1 MLLLAVEW
9 YHYILAT
16 LFASVCILMIL
27 VILLQR
33 GRGSGLAGAFGGA
46 GGSSHLGAKT
56 GDVLTL
62 VTLGL
67 AIVYAGL
74 AICMNWWFLPI
85 GAPAPVP
92 VVPAVAPAPG
102 STDPSDAGGPPVPP
116 YIEESA
122 AIRIGASADAER
134 LLFGDP
140 DIWAQPADSAC

>member
-67 AIVYAGL
+67 AVVYAGL
-74 AICMNWWFLPI
+74 AISMNWWFLPI
-85 GAPAPVP
+85 TAPAPVAP
-92 VVPAVAPAPG
+92 VVAPAPG
-102 STDPSDAGGPPVPP
+102 PTDPSDSGGPPAPP
-116 YIEESA
+116 FIEESA

-140 DIWAQPADSAC
+140 DVWAQPADSAC

>member
-16 LFASVCILMIL
+16 LFASICILMIL

-67 AIVYAGL
+67 AVVYVGL
-74 AICMNWWFLPI
+74 AISMNWWFTEIIRPAPPAVG
-85 GAPAPVP
+85 GAPA
-92 VVPAVAPAPG
+92 
-102 STDPSDAGGPPVPP
+102 SGGPPATPF
-116 YIEESA
+116 IDESSEA
-122 AIRIGASADAER
+122 AIDVSSIGAGAAGDR

-140 DIWAQPADSAC
+140 QLWPQPGRSVC

>member
-74 AICMNWWFLPI
+74 AISMNWWFLPI
-85 GAPAPVP
+85 GANTPVTPGGGPAPASTAP
-92 VVPAVAPAPG
+92 PA
-102 STDPSDAGGPPVPP
+102 SGGPPATPF
-116 YIEESA
+116 IEEFA
-122 AIRIGASADAER
+122 AVPINTPADAEW

-140 DIWAQPADSAC
+140 AIWAQPTDAAS

>member
-9 YHYILAT
+9 YHIILAT
-16 LFASVCILMIL
+16 LFALVCVLMIL

-67 AIVYAGL
+67 AIVYRNVQEHQGRL
-74 AICMNWWFLPI
+74 L
-85 GAPAPVP
+85 VTS
-92 VVPAVAPAPG
+92 APG
-102 STDPSDAGGPPVPP
+102 HGTQFTIHLPEPPSGVPGT
-116 YIEESA
+116 A
-122 AIRIGASADAER
+122 
-134 LLFGDP
+134 
-140 DIWAQPADSAC
+140 

>member
-67 AIVYAGL
+67 AVVYASL
-74 AICMNWWFLPI
+74 AISMNWWFLPI
-85 GAPAPVP
+85 GAPAPAT
-92 VVPAVAPAPG
+92 PAIAPPPASPDP
-102 STDPSDAGGPPVPP
+102 TDSGGPPAPP
-116 YIEESA
+116 FIEESA
-122 AIRIGASADAER
+122 VIRIDASDDAQR

>member
-9 YHYILAT
+9 YHIILAT
-16 LFASVCILMIL
+16 LFASICILLIL

-67 AIVYAGL
+67 ALVYVGL
-74 AICMNWWFLPI
+74 AISMNWWFLPI
-85 GAPAPVP
+85 GAAAPVQR
-92 VVPAVAPAPG
+92 
-102 STDPSDAGGPPVPP
+102 
-116 YIEESA
+116 A
-122 AIRIGASADAER
+122 AR
-134 LLFGDP
+134 LLR
-140 DIWAQPADSAC
+140 AARR

>member
-16 LFASVCILMIL
+16 LFATICIRMIL

-67 AIVYAGL
+67 AVVYVGL
-74 AICMNWWFLPI
+74 AISMNWWFVEVIPTAAPGGGTG
-85 GAPAPVP
+85 GAPA
-92 VVPAVAPAPG
+92 
-102 STDPSDAGGPPVPP
+102 SGGPPVTPF
-116 YIEESA
+116 IDESSEA
-122 AIRIGASADAER
+122 AIDVNFIGAGATAER

-140 DIWAQPADSAC
+140 QLWPQPGRSAC

>member
-67 AIVYAGL
+67 AIVYASL
-74 AICMNWWFLPI
+74 AISMNWWFLPI
-85 GAPAPVP
+85 GGPAPV
-92 VVPAVAPAPG
+92 APGVGLAPG
-102 STDPSDAGGPPVPP
+102 STGSPASGGPPAVPF
-116 YIEESA
+116 IEESA
-122 AIRIGASADAER
+122 AIRIDAPADVAR

>member
-9 YHYILAT
+9 YHIILAT
-16 LFASVCILMIL
+16 LFATICILMIL

-67 AIVYAGL
+67 ALVYVGL
-74 AICMNWWFLPI
+74 AISMNWWFVTIIPKAAPAGGTS
-85 GAPAPVP
+85 GAPA
-92 VVPAVAPAPG
+92 
-102 STDPSDAGGPPVPP
+102 SGGPPVPP
-116 YIEESA
+116 FIDESSEA
-122 AIRIGASADAER
+122 AIGVNFIATGAAADR

-140 DIWAQPADSAC
+140 QLWPQPGRSAC

>member
-9 YHYILAT
+9 YHIILAT
-16 LFASVCILMIL
+16 LFASICILLIL

-67 AIVYAGL
+67 ALVYVGL
-74 AICMNWWFLPI
+74 AISMNWWFVPPAPAGGTS
-85 GAPAPVP
+85 GAPA
-92 VVPAVAPAPG
+92 
-102 STDPSDAGGPPVPP
+102 SGGPPVTPF
-116 YIEESA
+116 IDESGEA
-122 AIRIGASADAER
+122 AIDVNFIGSGATADR

-140 DIWAQPADSAC
+140 QLWPQPDRSAC

>member
-9 YHYILAT
+9 YHVILAT
-16 LFASVCILMIL
+16 LFAFVCLLMIII
-27 VILLQR
+27 ILLQR

-67 AIVYAGL
+67 AIIYASL
-74 AICMNWWFLPI
+74 AISMNWWFLPI
-85 GAPAPVP
+85 SAPAPVGP
-92 VVPAVAPAPG
+92 GVGPAPA
-102 STDPSDAGGPPVPP
+102 STAPPASGGPPATPF
-116 YIEESA
+116 IEESA
-122 AIRIGASADAER
+122 AIRINTPAAAER

-140 DIWAQPADSAC
+140 DIWAQPSDSAC